1 VSHETFL
8 QDLHAVRDRAG
19 RFRRLA
25 DGQLPEALTLA
36 LEELDDLTEQAFERA
51 RRDLGEGPCVDA
63 FARGTVVWAPDLRTD
78 PRWPRLARPG
88 PATTSGGCSR
98 PRSGCPARTSAPS
111 PP

>member
-1 VSHETFL
+1 VSYETFL

-19 RFRRLA
+19 RFRRLT
-25 DGQLPEALTLA
+25 DSQLPEALTLA
-36 LEELDDLTEQAFERA
+36 LEELDDLTGQAFERA
-51 RRDLGEGPCVDA
+51 QRDLGEGPGVDA
-63 FARGTVVWAPDLRTD
+63 FARGTVVWTPDLRTD
-78 PRWPRLARPG
+78 PGWPRPG